1 MPKKSRL
8 KTNVGVN
15 ADTVARYKYVSRG
28 GKVDGFYSGNT
39 FANQMGISTQ
49 VPNKVEIVSNNMAAK
64 VREVPIETRF
74 VKVFFCVFIIKI
86 FLRIHNKD
94 TCLDF
99 GCQSYK
105 RLEKKLSPAF
115 YSLNRLTISNRGHN
129 NKKRAIYLANMVL
142 YADKRV
148 FDYTKVSR

>member
-39 FANQMGISTQ
+39 FANQLGISTQ

-64 VREVPIETRF
+64 VVLVTD
-74 VKVFFCVFIIKI
+74 
-86 FLRIHNKD
+86 H
-94 TCLDF
+94 
-99 GCQSYK
+99 G
-105 RLEKKLSPAF
+105 
-115 YSLNRLTISNRGHN
+115 TICSI
-129 NKKRAIYLANMVL
+129 NKKSLLDNQ
-142 YADKRV
+142 K
-148 FDYTKVSR
+148 KVKKAEAEIEE

>member
-39 FANQMGISTQ
+39 FANQLGISTQ

-64 VREVPIETRF
+64 STRSSNMRDPSSSE
-74 VKVFFCVFIIKI
+74 KTPQYLKYY
-86 FLRIHNKD
+86 D
-94 TCLDF
+94 TH
-99 GCQSYK
+99 
-105 RLEKKLSPAF
+105 P
-115 YSLNRLTISNRGHN
+115 
-129 NKKRAIYLANMVL
+129 
-142 YADKRV
+142 
-148 FDYTKVSR
+148 